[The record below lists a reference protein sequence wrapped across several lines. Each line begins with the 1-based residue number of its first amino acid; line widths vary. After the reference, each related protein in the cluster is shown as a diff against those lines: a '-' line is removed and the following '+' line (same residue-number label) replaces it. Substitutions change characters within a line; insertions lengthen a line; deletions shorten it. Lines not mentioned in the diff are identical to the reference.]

1 MDLILKE
8 GKKTENEGTF
18 SKEISQQ
25 EKGTDLLKQINE
37 KLDLLLQAAKVE
49 TEG

>member
-18 SKEISQQ
+18 SKEMSQQ
-25 EKGTDLLKQINE
+25 EKKETNLLKQIDE
-37 KLDLLLQAAKVE
+37 KLDLLLQAVKTG
-49 TEG
+49 TE